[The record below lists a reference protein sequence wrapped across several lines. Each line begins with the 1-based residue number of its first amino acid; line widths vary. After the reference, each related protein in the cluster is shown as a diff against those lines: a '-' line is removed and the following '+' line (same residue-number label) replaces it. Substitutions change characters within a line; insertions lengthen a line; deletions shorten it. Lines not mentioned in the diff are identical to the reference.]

1 VGLLLQGFVRQS
13 DIACRVGGEE
23 FSVLLPE
30 ASLQIAAQRAEDIRK
45 AVQDLKLKFGDK
57 ELGAITVS
65 LGVAA
70 FPDHGTSVDAL
81 IHAADQALYDAK
93 GRGRDRVVPAA

>member
-1 VGLLLQGFVRQS
+1 MPPDIALRRVGLLLQGFVRQS

-45 AVQDLKLKFGDK
+45 AVQDLKLKFGDS
-57 ELGAITVS
+57 ELGAIS
-65 LGVAA
+65 PLASH
-70 FPDHGTSVDAL
+70 FRKRTSVDAPSTRRTRF
-81 IHAADQALYDAK
+81 HDAK
-93 GRGRDRVVPAA
+93 GGADR